1 MRPLPTQRRCA
12 ATYCGF
18 ALAAVLAGALFGDAV
33 AQSVPNRSATKLQQP
48 AKNAPVG
55 STSTGTATSPFAVP
69 TAQDLTFR
77 NLAAAPFHLTWQ
89 ATQIRRSLDAGG
101 RLIEVRERL
110 TVQGTGAQDSP
121 FQLEFVDLVGAVL
134 TSAERQTWLSTYAR
148 HASLLFHHGG
158 FAVHETALAEAN
170 YTLHDFGLTR
180 RANREARRAVVF
192 PRRFDKALW
201 VVDVDT
207 ETGIPLYA
215 GEYDSALRLV
225 GEVEVVAFAFGAQ
238 VPRLA
243 AGWNWTPR
251 NQVDVHA
258 TPQLAMQQMQPGF
271 VVAPALASILNEY
284 SVHIAQV
291 TTNRLNGDRS
301 LVLGYTD
308 GIDEFFVIEGANLS
322 DPLANSPSRMP
333 GLAQTKPHTIAA
345 YDDPALRV
353 YVFHEKGTTFQ
364 VAGSGT
370 LARLKDAAYQL
381 CHQAV
386 TSN

>member
-18 ALAAVLAGALFGDAV
+18 ALAAVLAGALFGDHAV
-33 AQSVPNRSATKLQQP
+33 AQAVPDRSATRLP
-48 AKNAPVG
+48 AAKNAPLV
-55 STSTGTATSPFAVP
+55 STSTGTATSPFGVP

-77 NLAAAPFHLTWQ
+77 NLAAAPVHLTWQ

-110 TVQGTGAQDSP
+110 TVQGSGVPDSP
-121 FQLEFVDLVGAVL
+121 FQLEFVDVVGAVL
-134 TSAERQTWLSTYAR
+134 SPAERQNWQNTYAR

-158 FAVHETALAEAN
+158 FAVHDPALADAN

-225 GEVEVVAFAFGAQ
+225 GEVEVVTFAFGAQ
-238 VPRLA
+238 VPQLA
-243 AGWNWTPR
+243 AGWNWVPR
-251 NQVDVHA
+251 NQVDVYA

-271 VVAPALASILNEY
+271 VVAPALASVLTEY
-284 SVHIAQV
+284 AVHRAQV

-301 LVLGYTD
+301 LVIGYSD
-308 GIDEFFVIEGANLS
+308 GIDEFFVIQGANLS

-333 GLAQTKPHTIAA
+333 GLAQTKPHTIAT

-364 VAGSGT
+364 IAGSGT
-370 LARLKDAAYQL
+370 LARLKVAAYEL
-381 CHQAV
+381 CRQAI
-386 TSN
+386 TGN